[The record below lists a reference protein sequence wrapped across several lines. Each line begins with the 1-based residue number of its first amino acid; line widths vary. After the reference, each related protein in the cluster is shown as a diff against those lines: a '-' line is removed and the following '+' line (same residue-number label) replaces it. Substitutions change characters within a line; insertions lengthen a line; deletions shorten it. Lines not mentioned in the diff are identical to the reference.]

1 MTLQR
6 SRNIPAHRAAVR
18 QLPLFASF
26 DPGVTMHTTGLA
38 GRPIA
43 RLYEGGLGAALRDAR
58 ARTLS
63 LYGHLDLESLAVPCI
78 PIVNPPLWELGHMA
92 WFQEHW
98 CRRYAG
104 AGRALRP
111 SILEGADALYDSA
124 AVAHDTRWHLP
135 LPTPARLRGYM
146 NDTLGLTLEA
156 LDALDEDV
164 DPYFFELA
172 LLHEDMHG
180 EALLMTLQTL
190 TLPAPPIAG
199 LAGPQPMR
207 KPSHD
212 IRFEGGEFRMGTEAG
227 GERFV
232 FDNEKWAH
240 PVRVA
245 PFSIASRPVSQ
256 GEYAE
261 FVASG
266 GTQPAHWRREGR
278 SWQVRRFDRWE
289 ALDPDAPMMHVTLRD
304 AEAYC
309 RGARRR
315 LPTEAEWEF
324 AAVHGGHSFE
334 HGSVWEWTS
343 SPFTPYPGFAP
354 DPYREYS
361 EPWFASH
368 FVLRGGS
375 FATRPR
381 LVHERFRNFYL
392 PERADVFVGLR
403 TCAESQ

>member
-1 MTLQR
+1 
-6 SRNIPAHRAAVR
+6 
-18 QLPLFASF
+18 
-26 DPGVTMHTTGLA
+26 
-38 GRPIA
+38 
-43 RLYEGGLGAALRDAR
+43 
-58 ARTLS
+58 

-104 AGRALRP
+104 AGRALQP

-190 TLPAPPIAG
+190 ALPAPPIAG
-199 LAGPQPMR
+199 LAGPQPIR
-207 KPSHD
+207 KPSRD
-212 IRFEGGEFRMGTEAG
+212 IRFEGGELRMGTQSG

-240 PVRVA
+240 LVRVA

-261 FVASG
+261 FVAKG
-266 GTQPAHWRREGR
+266 GTQPAHWRREGS

-289 ALDPDAPMMHVTLRD
+289 ALDPDAPMMHVSLRD

-309 RGARRR
+309 RWAGRR

-324 AAVHGGHSFE
+324 AAVHGGDSFE

-361 EPWFASH
+361 EPWFDSH